1 MQVRRVVTAVR
12 PDGISAFSSDTL
24 RAPLTFRALPGLEFY
39 PVWATRS
46 GHPVID
52 TLDDVPAGTPYWPE
66 PGETRFLLVRWTPE
80 NFEQPLND
88 EPDAPDV
95 DEALP
100 GLMGAFEVD
109 NPGFHTSA
117 SVDYGVCLEGEMVL
131 ELDEG
136 QEVILHPGDCV
147 VQRGTRH
154 VWRNRTDR
162 PALMMY
168 VLVGAESDSKPNV
181 QE

>member
-12 PDGISAFSSDTL
+12 PEGLSVFSSDTL
-24 RAPLTFRALPGLEFY
+24 GEPLTFRALPGLEFF
-39 PVWATRS
+39 PLWATRN

-52 TLDDVPAGTPYWPE
+52 TEPDVPAGTPYWPA
-66 PGETRFLLVRWTPE
+66 PGETRFLLVRWIPE
-80 NFEQPLND
+80 KALQPAVD
-88 EPDAPDV
+88 ETGDLDV
-95 DEALP
+95 DELLP

-131 ELDEG
+131 ELDDN
-136 QEVILHPGDCV
+136 QEVVLHPGDCV

-154 VWRNRTDR
+154 VWRNRSDV

-168 VLVGAESDSKPNV
+168 VLVGADPA
-181 QE
+181 